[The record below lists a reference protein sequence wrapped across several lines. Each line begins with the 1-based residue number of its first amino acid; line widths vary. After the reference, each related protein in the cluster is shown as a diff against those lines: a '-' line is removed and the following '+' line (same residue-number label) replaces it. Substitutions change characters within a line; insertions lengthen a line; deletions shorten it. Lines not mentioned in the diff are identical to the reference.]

1 MTTIRLRPHGPYVIE
16 GDDVRVVDW
25 EGREYP
31 IERRPVALC
40 RCGASARKPFC
51 DGSHRN
57 LDFDGGPPAPAAGPV
72 ADPDPTQS

>member
-1 MTTIRLRPHGPYVIE
+1 MTTIRVRHNGPYVIE

-40 RCGASARKPFC
+40 RCGRSKRRPFC
-51 DGSHRN
+51 DRSHR
-57 LDFDGGPPAPAAGPV
+57 DVGFCAEESA
-72 ADPDPTQS
+72 PDPVT